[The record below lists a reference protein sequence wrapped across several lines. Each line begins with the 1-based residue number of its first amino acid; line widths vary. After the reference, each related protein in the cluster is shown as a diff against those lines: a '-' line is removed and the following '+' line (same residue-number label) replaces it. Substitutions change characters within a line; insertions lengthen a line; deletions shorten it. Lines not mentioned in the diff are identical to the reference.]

1 MNITIEKDKVIID
14 GVEYIRWGKSEE
26 ITEIKEVK
34 TEDNILN
41 HSNLINLVKTFESFF
56 QKAYR
61 CPAGVPTIGYGTI
74 KYSDGR
80 SVQLG
85 ETISKEQA
93 EVELNREI
101 EEKWNG
107 IKGLILVPLN
117 VNQKDAL
124 VSFAYNCGVQAFK
137 TSTLLKKI
145 NANQLD
151 DVPNQLMKWVNANGK
166 ALPGLWRRR
175 LAESLLFMGIKEIP
189 SKYDN
194 DYANMKYF
202 PADWKKYI

>member
-1 MNITIEKDKVIID
+1 MNEEQKNALELLKQYCQEDKDRLDFLETSIANRNII
-14 GVEYIRWGKSEE
+14 VE
-26 ITEIKEVK
+26 
-34 TEDNILN
+34 DD
-41 HSNLINLVKTFESFF
+41 
-56 QKAYR
+56 
-61 CPAGVPTIGYGTI
+61 GTI
-74 KYSDGR
+74 KYSNGKN
-80 SVQLG
+80 VQLG
-85 ETISKEQA
+85 ETITKEQA
-93 EVELNREI
+93 EIELNREI

-117 VNQKDAL
+117 VNQQDAL

-137 TSTLLKKI
+137 NSTLLKKI

-151 DVPNQLMKWVNANGK
+151 EVPNQFMKWINANGK

-175 LAESLLFMGIKEIP
+175 LAEALLFMGIKEIP

>member
-1 MNITIEKDKVIID
+1 MQIIIETNKVIID
-14 GVEYIRWGKSEE
+14 GVEYIKWQKTEE
-26 ITEIKEVK
+26 VQEIKI
-34 TEDNILN
+34 EDNILN

-56 QKAYR
+56 SKAYR
-61 CPAGVPTIGYGTI
+61 CPAGVTTIGYGTI
-74 KYSDGR
+74 KYSNGKN
-80 SVQLG
+80 VQLG
-85 ETISKEQA
+85 ETITKEQA
-93 EVELNREI
+93 EIELNREI

-117 VNQKDAL
+117 VNQQDAL

-137 TSTLLKKI
+137 NSTLLKKI

-151 DVPNQLMKWVNANGK
+151 EVPNQLMKWINANGK

-175 LAESLLFMGIKEIP
+175 LAEALLFMGIKEIP
-189 SKYDN
+189 AKYDN